1 MKARPIP
8 VRLAAGAF
16 LLAASVAAAGL
27 SAQSAPAQSVP
38 DRPPRPLPVFVDAV
52 PTEDA
57 ELRPLLAKAVEE
69 VERGVSRRR
78 RWFRAVP
85 TREEAAVTVRVT
97 NYRTV
102 SEYVPKQ
109 GGVLVRQGMVM
120 SERHEIVEFHF
131 VDAVAAIGET
141 TRSLAG
147 LDQREI
153 GTSLRNA
160 SNHLAEELERFC
172 RDNYAALTRPPQ

>member
-1 MKARPIP
+1 MNGQRRIP
-8 VRLAAGAF
+8 GGRAALLAGLALVPGLAA
-16 LLAASVAAAGL
+16 
-27 SAQSAPAQSVP
+27 AQTAP
-38 DRPPRPLPVFVDAV
+38 DRPPAPIPVFVDALA
-52 PTEDA
+52 TDDA

-69 VERGVSRRR
+69 VGKSVSRRR

-85 TREEAAVTVRVT
+85 AREEAAVTVRVT

-147 LDQREI
+147 LDQREV

-172 RDNYAALTRPPQ
+172 RENYAALTRPPQ

>member
-1 MKARPIP
+1 MRTLPISP
-8 VRLAAGAF
+8 RLPAAAAAAF
-16 LLAASVAAAGL
+16 LFAAATAAAG
-27 SAQSAPAQSVP
+27 PPVQSVP
-38 DRPPRPLPVFVDAV
+38 DRPPRPFPVFVDAL

-57 ELRPLLAKAVEE
+57 ERRPLLAKAAEE

-78 RWFRAVP
+78 HWFRAVP
-85 TREEAAVTVRVT
+85 TREEAAVTVRIT

-102 SEYVPKQ
+102 SEFVPKQ

-120 SERHEIVEFHF
+120 SERHEIVELHF
-131 VDAVAAIGET
+131 VDAVAAIGGT

-147 LDQREI
+147 LDQREV

-160 SNHLAEELERFC
+160 SNHLAGELERFC
-172 RDNYAALTRPPQ
+172 RENYAALTPPPP

>member
-1 MKARPIP
+1 MNGRREILGRCA
-8 VRLAAGAF
+8 AF
-16 LLAASVAAAGL
+16 LAGVGLVPGFAAAQ
-27 SAQSAPAQSVP
+27 AAP
-38 DRPPRPLPVFVDAV
+38 DRPPEPIPVFVDVV
-52 PTEDA
+52 PIEDA
-57 ELRPLLAKAVEE
+57 DLRPLLDKAVEE
-69 VERGVSRRR
+69 VGKSVSRRR
-78 RWFRAVP
+78 RWFRTVP
-85 TREEAAVTVRVT
+85 AREEAAVTVRVT

-147 LDQREI
+147 LDQREV

-172 RDNYAALTRPPQ
+172 RENYAALTRPPQ

>member
-1 MKARPIP
+1 MKVRPIP
-8 VRLAAGAF
+8 VGLPAAAL
-16 LLAASVAAAGL
+16 LLAGGLAVAAP
-27 SAQSAPAQSVP
+27 SAQSAP
-38 DRPPRPLPVFVDAV
+38 DRPPRPFPVFVDAV
-52 PTEDA
+52 TTEDA
-57 ELRPLLAKAVEE
+57 ELGPLLAKAEEE
-69 VERGVSRRR
+69 VGKSVSRR
-78 RWFRAVP
+78 RWFRTVP
-85 TREEAAVTVRVT
+85 TRDEAAVTVRVT

-102 SEYVPKQ
+102 SQYVPKQ

-120 SERHEIVEFHF
+120 SERHEIVELHF

-172 RDNYAALTRPPQ
+172 RENYAALTRSPQ